1 MAGLE
6 ETFEAVKLL
15 VTVDTQDAETRAKAL
30 AKSILEISKITN
42 TTAKEAGQM
51 AGIWLK
57 SFAELDAS
65 TKLIL
70 KSAQEY
76 AVTLERIDRSIKGGT
91 QRAAINQVKESEK
104 WLELRKA
111 KELEVSERIKL
122 AEEQA
127 AVLTQEKKL
136 GLENAEAQALRAQLV
151 ELEKI
156 AALDAQALQSAQQQV
171 RTEAVVGS
179 GPQARLAIQKLREAE
194 SGLYDTS
201 KPLTEQQKK
210 LAQELKNLEPVTNK
224 AGKGLWSLTNF
235 ARTAL
240 GTLEAMAIFLVTK
253 FIGDAVRK
261 SIDGIK
267 QLELA
272 VYNLAVAEKTLS
284 NAGIDIT
291 PQDFQQ
297 IIQSVKDLNLAIS
310 DTDITKGVADLATG
324 LQDLG
329 LSKEQ
334 LEGLSKAAAIIAM
347 AENTTME
354 DVVGQFAQGIAKGGR
369 GLADLDIQVDADVI
383 KQKAL
388 ESQLVANEEAWNNL
402 TAAQK
407 QSIETQALYLIILD
421 SANTKLEEMGIL
433 NDSVTQSTKEASAEW
448 ENLTTLLGSTFKPA
462 IVSASELLVSFLQF
476 LQKSVAGLGI
486 IFATA
491 IAGISALNVVLVQ
504 MLDGSISSMKGAID
518 LYKQAF
524 KIGQDAMLANMFPT
538 GIPGLGT
545 DTLFAPDTPTSPKD
559 NTAIE
564 NQEDLQKALE
574 KMNNEILEAQIK
586 LAQDMEEAAID
597 LGRKLEDIA
606 IEYAK
611 KRADAER
618 DHATTVRDINTSYA
632 QKVNEI
638 RADEAEASAKAR
650 NDELE
655 REAEFQNKMLE
666 LKENYLMDLEEALHE
681 RDARQILRLMKQY
694 NLDKTQA
701 ERDHALDNQKAQRD
715 VAEKKREFARRRQE
729 AEAERK
735 AKLAEANQDLKD
747 KLAKLQADEEAERRA
762 ANLAYERKM
771 QDLQREMHNR
781 LALVAASLVQEFN
794 LTKQG
799 LDAIYKLYTSY
810 YGAIAQ
816 VYAAMNTMLGGGML
830 GAQSAVAAK
839 ASASNAKA
847 VAQGNRPAIVGSQ
860 RYAEGGMMI
869 ADKPTTVTFGEG
881 DGLEMATFTPLNKT
895 GRDVNKLF
903 TNLSGQGGS
912 GSDGILEVD
921 VTLSPDLEARI
932 VRRSMDETAGIITK
946 VKNSKRR

>member
-1 MAGLE
+1 MGFSADDITLAIRLLMDTSDAAKKTNQFVSDLKKLE
-6 ETFEAVKLL
+6 QAMLRIN
-15 VTVDTQDAETRAKAL
+15 AMAKASG
-30 AKSILEISKITN
+30 AKPTFSQEQINSVHKMNE
-42 TTAKEAGQM
+42 G
-51 AGIWLK
+51 LK
-57 SFAELDAS
+57 QVEP
-65 TKLIL
+65 
-70 KSAQEY
+70 
-76 AVTLERIDRSIKGGT
+76 
-91 QRAAINQVKESEK
+91 AA
-104 WLELRKA
+104 
-111 KELEVSERIKL
+111 
-122 AEEQA
+122 
-127 AVLTQEKKL
+127 
-136 GLENAEAQALRAQLV
+136 
-151 ELEKI
+151 
-156 AALDAQALQSAQQQV
+156 
-171 RTEAVVGS
+171 
-179 GPQARLAIQKLREAE
+179 
-194 SGLYDTS
+194 
-201 KPLTEQQKK
+201 
-210 LAQELKNLEPVTNK
+210 NK

-235 ARTAL
+235 ARTAI
-240 GTLEAMAIFLVTK
+240 GTLEAMAIFLITK
-253 FIGDAVRK
+253 FVGDAIKK

-291 PQDFQQ
+291 PEDFQQ

-329 LSKEQ
+329 LSPEQ

-347 AENTTME
+347 AENTSME

-369 GLADLDIQVDADVI
+369 GLADLDIQVDAAVI

-388 ESQLVANEEAWNNL
+388 EEGLVANEEAWNNL

-421 SANTKLEEMGIL
+421 SANTKLEEMGML

-491 IAGISALNVVLVQ
+491 IAGISALNVVMVQ
-504 MLDGSISSMKGAID
+504 MLHGNISSMEEAIE

-538 GIPGLGT
+538 GIPGLEK
-545 DTLFAPDTPTSPKD
+545 DSLFAPDTPTSPKD
-559 NTAIE
+559 NSELE
-564 NQEDLQKALE
+564 NQEELQKALE

-618 DHATTVRDINTSYA
+618 DYANTVRDINTSYS

-638 RADEAEASAKAR
+638 RADEAEANAKAR

-666 LKENYLMDLEEALHE
+666 LKENYLMDLDEALHE

-701 ERDHALDNQKAQRD
+701 EREHALDQQKAQRD
-715 VAEKKREFARRRQE
+715 AAEKTQEFARRRQE

-735 AKLAEANQDLKD
+735 AKLAEAQQDLKD
-747 KLAKLQADEEAERRA
+747 KLAKLQSDEEAERRA

-781 LALVAASLVQEFN
+781 LALVAAALVQEFN

-799 LDAIYKLYTSY
+799 LDAIYQLYMHY
-810 YGAIAQ
+810 YGAISQ
-816 VYAAMNTMLGGGML
+816 IYESMQRMLQGQGAIAGGGRRVTER
-830 GAQSAVAAK
+830 GGGKGGGVYK
-839 ASASNAKA
+839 
-847 VAQGNRPAIVGSQ
+847 
-860 RYAEGGMMI
+860 YAEGGTMI
-869 ADKPTTVTFGEG
+869 ADRPTTVTFGEG
-881 DGLEMATFTPLNKT
+881 QGLEMATFTPLNKT

-903 TNLSGQGGS
+903 TNLGQGG
-912 GSDGILEVD
+912 GSMDGTLEVD

-932 VRRSMDETAGIITK
+932 VKRSMDETAGIITR